1 MAHAYHHAVSSSK
14 KFGGDPDEY
23 LKYHEFLDASKSHM
37 ADFRHRALRHHSE
50 GIFMLEALFGST
62 ITLSTGRILPVRF
75 IGEQHVIEDL
85 GRIPTV
91 QDWLAKIH
99 PEPWMLGRREEIGV

>member
-1 MAHAYHHAVSSSK
+1 LLTAV
-14 KFGGDPDEY
+14 DN
-23 LKYHEFLDASKSHM
+23 
-37 ADFRHRALRHHSE
+37 
-50 GIFMLEALFGST
+50 GST
-62 ITLSTGRILPVRF
+62 LTLSAGRILPVRF

-91 QDWLAKIH
+91 ADWLAKIH